1 MPDQFNNSF
10 FAPYSKEYCM
20 YFYFLSVFAYILFIM
35 ALVSVMM
42 MAMKGKVKNML
53 NAFLVV
59 FQPFLLYFVKTF
71 FLNLLIDN
79 FDASPTYLN

>member
-1 MPDQFNNSF
+1 MNEVMDYLFGPIG
-10 FAPYSKEYCM
+10 KEYCM

-53 NAFLVV
+53 NAFIVV
-59 FQPFLLYFVKTF
+59 FQPFLLYFVNRIF
-71 FLNLLIDN
+71 YSICVNSL
-79 FDASPTYLN
+79 A

>member
-1 MPDQFNNSF
+1 MNEMMDYLFGPIG
-10 FAPYSKEYCM
+10 KEYCM
-20 YFYFLSVFAYILFIM
+20 YFYFLSIFAYILFIM

-59 FQPFLLYFVKTF
+59 FQPFLLYFVNRMF
-71 FLNLLIDN
+71 YSMCVNSL
-79 FDASPTYLN
+79 A

>member
-1 MPDQFNNSF
+1 MDYLFGPIG
-10 FAPYSKEYCM
+10 KEYCM
-20 YFYFLSVFAYILFIM
+20 YFYFLSIFAYILFIM

-59 FQPFLLYFVKTF
+59 FQPFLLYFVNRMF
-71 FLNLLIDN
+71 YSMCVNSL
-79 FDASPTYLN
+79 A

>member
-1 MPDQFNNSF
+1 MDYLFGPIG
-10 FAPYSKEYCM
+10 KEYCM

-53 NAFLVV
+53 NAFIVV
-59 FQPFLLYFVKTF
+59 FQPFLLYFVNRIF
-71 FLNLLIDN
+71 YSICVNSL
-79 FDASPTYLN
+79 A

>member
-1 MPDQFNNSF
+1 MDYLFGPIG
-10 FAPYSKEYCM
+10 KEYCM

-53 NAFLVV
+53 NAFIVV
-59 FQPFLLYFVKTF
+59 FQPFLLYFVNRMF
-71 FLNLLIDN
+71 YSMCVNSL
-79 FDASPTYLN
+79 A

>member
-1 MPDQFNNSF
+1 MNEVMDYLFGPIG
-10 FAPYSKEYCM
+10 KEYCM

-53 NAFLVV
+53 NAFIVV
-59 FQPFLLYFVKTF
+59 FQPFLLYFVNRMF
-71 FLNLLIDN
+71 YSMCVNSL
-79 FDASPTYLN
+79 A

>member
-1 MPDQFNNSF
+1 MDYLFGPIG
-10 FAPYSKEYCM
+10 KEYCM

-53 NAFLVV
+53 NAFIVV
-59 FQPFLLYFVKTF
+59 FQPFLLYFVNRIF
-71 FLNLLIDN
+71 YSVCVNSL
-79 FDASPTYLN
+79 A